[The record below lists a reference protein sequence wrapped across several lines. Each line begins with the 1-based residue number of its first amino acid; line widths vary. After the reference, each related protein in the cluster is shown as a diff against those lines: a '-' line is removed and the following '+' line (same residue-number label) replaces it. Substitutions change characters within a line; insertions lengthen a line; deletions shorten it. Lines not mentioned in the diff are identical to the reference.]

1 MAVTQNGYA
10 NGLDGHD
17 DDASTA
23 LARFSHI
30 PAALD
35 VPLSSGDAEEA
46 VEVNLED
53 LMDDPTELC
62 TLLENENV
70 ARGYW
75 MTIALAY
82 AKQQKIDHAI
92 DIVSRGLSSL
102 SRNAKPEDKLS
113 LLSCLCW
120 LRLQQCR
127 EAPRLKPDSQLA
139 SEARNKDFYIQQATA
154 TLNEASRISPTY
166 PPLFL
171 ARGVLYLL
179 RASLQPSKSSSS
191 AQESERLDTLRQAAK
206 CFEDS
211 LRVSQGRNMMAI
223 MGKARALYSLGKYPD
238 ALHNYQAAL
247 ERAPHLQDPDPRI
260 GIGCCFWQLGHKDEA
275 HNAWQRALDVNPESK
290 IANILLGL
298 YHLDQSAKF
307 QTTEPEFQQHY
318 KKAMT
323 EYTQTAWKLDNKFPL
338 TCATFGN
345 YFILRKAW
353 PTVERLARQAIEATD
368 VNAIAS
374 DGWYLMARKEHTE
387 GNVAKAT
394 DYYNR
399 ADQARGGDEKGYLP
413 AKFGAAQ
420 LKILSKDWAGAK
432 FRLENIVQSS
442 KSAEAMT
449 LLGLLYAE
457 EVYSNQNAGAKED
470 KSAEM
475 KKAIA
480 LLEGVRNSWKD
491 PKKKTTPD
499 SYVLLNLARLYEI
512 ENPERSLQC
521 LQQVEQMEMDDI
533 DEDDRPDIKD
543 EAELKVALREM
554 VPPQLLNNMAAFHF
568 QAERFSQARDLF
580 QTALNACVKAG
591 AKDSE
596 LDTDSLVTSISYNLA
611 RTYEAENM
619 LDEANQVYQGLLER
633 HPDYTDARIRLAYI
647 ALRENPSEGAQA
659 VKKLL
664 ESEPGN
670 LDIRALYGHYIHKAK
685 KRTMNPAEDQEQR
698 HYKHT
703 LQHHD
708 KHDRYSLT
716 GMGNLFLQVAREMR
730 RDTDQDKE
738 KRTKTYVR
746 AIEFFD
752 KALQLDPR
760 NAYAAQGIAIALI
773 EDKKDYGTAIQ
784 VFSKVRETL
793 KDTSVFINM
802 GHAFV
807 EVKQFAR
814 AIENYEAALAKDRTH
829 DPSIL
834 ACLGRVWLMKGK
846 QEKSLQA
853 IKTALE
859 FSNRALESS
868 PEQLHFKFNV
878 AFVQIQ
884 IAQLIY
890 TLPEATRTLVDLEA
904 AANGLDEAIESLM
917 AIARSPNPPFPKND
931 IEQRASMG
939 RNTMRKQLDRALQSQ
954 RDFEQKN
961 ASRLEQAR
969 QTREAEIK
977 KRQDEKRALE
987 EAEEER
993 RRKIVEERQRMQEQ
1007 DREITQQKIEE
1018 EAERKAREEADYTTD
1033 EETGGRRKRE
1043 KRPKGSKKK
1052 KKGNDSDSDI
1062 INDEDEGSDADGNA
1076 EFGNKEKRQKSKRRS
1091 TSAASDDEDGE
1102 KPKKKKRRK
1111 LERKGKAAEPKGK
1124 FKSSEMV
1131 GDSDSDDDAVAT
1143 QNENSALAE
1152 KINDEDDAQ
1161 KEARGDGGDES
1172 MAEGGDE
1179 EDTVVERRRKKPARV
1194 IDDDDE
1200 DEDDT
1205 PAATGGDVSMVD
1217 ETVSAAGNENA
1228 PDS

>member
-1 MAVTQNGYA
+1 MIMYHRTVSDMELVKLALAFNSLITDIHADVRLPIFNLYIDSRADPWTIDFGAFTISSSQPPLAMAVTQNGYA

-113 LLSCLCW
+113 LLSY
-120 LRLQQCR
+120 
-127 EAPRLKPDSQLA
+127 SQLA

-480 LLEGVRNSWKD
+480 LLEG
-491 PKKKTTPD
+491 
-499 SYVLLNLARLYEI
+499 I

-969 QTREAEIK
+969 QTREAEVK

-987 EAEEER
+987 EAEAER

-1033 EETGGRRKRE
+1033 EETGGRKKRE

-1052 KKGNDSDSDI
+1052 KKGNDKAS
-1062 INDEDEGSDADGNA
+1062 
-1076 EFGNKEKRQKSKRRS
+1076 KSKRRS

>member
-1 MAVTQNGYA
+1 MAAGQNGFDA
-10 NGLDGHD
+10 HHD
-17 DDASTA
+17 HQSAA
-23 LARFSHI
+23 LVRFAYM

-35 VPLSSGDAEEA
+35 VPISSGDAEEA

-70 ARGYW
+70 ARSYW

-92 DIVSRGLSSL
+92 EIVTRGLGSL

-120 LRLQQCR
+120 LRLSQCR

-139 SEARNKDFYIQQATA
+139 SEARNKEYYIHQATT

-179 RASLQPSKSSSS
+179 RASLQPSKSTSS
-191 AQESERLDTLRQAAK
+191 AQETERLDTLRQAAK

-211 LRVSQGRNMMAI
+211 LRASQGRNMMAV
-223 MGKARALYSLGKYPD
+223 MGKARALFSLAKYAD
-238 ALHNYQAAL
+238 ALANYQSVL

-260 GIGCCFWQLGHKDEA
+260 GIGCCFWHLGHKDEA
-275 HNAWQRALDVNPESK
+275 NSAWERALEVNPDSR

-307 QTTEPEFQQHY
+307 PTTDPEFQQHY

-374 DGWYLMARKEHTE
+374 DGWYLLARKEHHQE
-387 GNVAKAT
+387 NIAKAA

-420 LKILSKDWAGAK
+420 LKILSKDWSGAK
-432 FRLENIVQSS
+432 LRLESIVQAS
-442 KSAEAMT
+442 KSPEAMT
-449 LLGLLYAE
+449 LLGLLFAE
-457 EVYSNQNAGAKED
+457 EVYASQDAGMNED
-470 KSAEM
+470 KSAET

-480 LLEGVRNSWKD
+480 LLENVRNTWRD
-491 PKKKTTPD
+491 PKRKASPD
-499 SYVLLNLARLYEI
+499 AYVLLNLARLYET
-512 ENPERSLQC
+512 ELPEKSLQC
-521 LQQVEQMEMDDI
+521 LQHVEQLEIDDI
-533 DEDDRPDIKD
+533 DDQDRPDIKD
-543 EAELKVALREM
+543 EAELKIALREL

-568 QAERFSQARDLF
+568 QADRFSQARELF

-591 AKDSE
+591 AKDSD
-596 LDTDSLVTSISYNLA
+596 LDTDALVTSISYNLA

-619 LDEANQVYQGLLER
+619 LDEANQVYQGLLAR

-647 ALRENPSEGAQA
+647 PLRETPADGAQA

-664 ESEPGN
+664 ETETGN
-670 LDIRALYGHYIHKAK
+670 LDIRALYGWYIHKAK
-685 KRTMNPAEDQEQR
+685 KRVSNPAEDQEQR
-698 HYKHT
+698 HYKQT
-703 LQHHD
+703 LQQYD
-708 KHDRYSLT
+708 KHDRYSLV
-716 GMGNLFLQVAREMR
+716 GMGNLFLQAAREMR
-730 RDTDQDKE
+730 RDTDQDKD
-738 KRTKTYVR
+738 KRSKIYIR

-752 KALQLDPR
+752 KALQLDSR

-773 EDKKDYGTAIQ
+773 EDKKDYATAIQ
-784 VFSKVRETL
+784 IFTKVRETI
-793 KDTSVFINM
+793 KDASVFINM
-802 GHAFV
+802 GHAFI

-814 AIENYEAALAKDRTH
+814 AIENYEAALAKDRSH
-829 DPSIL
+829 DPTIL

-846 QEKSLQA
+846 QEKNMQA
-853 IKTALE
+853 MKTALE
-859 FSNRALESS
+859 FSMRALEAS
-868 PEQLHFKFNV
+868 PDQAHFKFNV

-890 TLPEATRTLVDLEA
+890 TLPEASRTLAELES
-904 AANGLDEAIESLM
+904 AANDLDDAIESLM
-917 AIARSPNPPFPKND
+917 AIARSPNPPFPKHD
-931 IEQRASMG
+931 IEQRANMG
-939 RNTMRKQLDRALQSQ
+939 KNTMRKQLDRALQGQ

-969 QTREAEIK
+969 QQREAEIK
-977 KRQDEKRALE
+977 KREDEKRA
-987 EAEEER
+987 AEQAQEER
-993 RRKIVEERQRMQEQ
+993 RRKIAEERQRMQER
-1007 DREITQQKIEE
+1007 DREIIEQKIEE
-1018 EAERKAREEADYTTD
+1018 EAERKAREDAELTTD
-1033 EETGGRRKRE
+1033 EETGERKKRE
-1043 KRPKGSKKK
+1043 KKAKGVRRK
-1052 KKGNDSDSDI
+1052 KKGGDSDSDNI
-1062 INDEDEGSDADGNA
+1062 INDEEDDASDVEGEAETNA
-1076 EFGNKEKRQKSKRRS
+1076 KEKRRKSRRRS
-1091 TSAASDDEDGE
+1091 TTGASDDEDGE

-1111 LERKGKAAEPKGK
+1111 LERKGKAAESKSK
-1124 FKSSEMV
+1124 FKSSEV
-1131 GDSDSDDDAVAT
+1131 VVDSDSDDDAVAT
-1143 QNENSALAE
+1143 MNDNTKLAE
-1152 KINDEDDAQ
+1152 KINDEDDGQ
-1161 KEARGDGGDES
+1161 KEGQADGADDL
-1172 MAEGGDE
+1172 MAEGG
-1179 EDTVVERRRKKPARV
+1179 EDDDAAVVERRRKKAARV

-1200 DEDDT
+1200 DEDET
-1205 PAATGGDVSMVD
+1205 PAAT
-1217 ETVSAAGNENA
+1217 A
-1228 PDS
+1228 